1 MKHSG
6 FHRAIVAIAM
16 ILIGW
21 LPSLAH
27 DFVVDGIF
35 YNKTSYNTVAVTY
48 KGEGSYDYSD
58 EYAGDV
64 VIPSS
69 VNYNGVT
76 YSVTSIGDYAFSGC
90 YSLTSIQIPNSVTSI
105 GYSAFY
111 DCSSLTSAEIGNSV
125 TSIGARA
132 FFYCESL
139 TSIVIPNSVTSIGKQ
154 AFSSCSSLTSIVV
167 DAGNS
172 IYDSRNDCN
181 AIIETASNT
190 LIAGCQNTIIPNSVT
205 SIGEWA
211 FSSCRSLTSIEI
223 PNSVTRIG
231 ACAFQ
236 SCSLLRSVVI
246 GNSVTRIG
254 DSAFA
259 YCSSLTSIEIPNS
272 VTSIEDYAFSYCE
285 SLTSIEIPNSVT
297 SIGNKAFRGCYNL
310 TSVEIGN
317 SVTSIG
323 NEAFALCE
331 SLTSIQIPNSV
342 TSIGDYAFS
351 SCESLASIQI
361 PNSVTSIG
369 DYAFSYCES
378 LTSIQIP
385 NSVTSIGYRTF
396 YCCTSLTSVVIPNS
410 VTSIGDYAFYCCTSL
425 TSIQIPNSV
434 TSIGGYA
441 FELCKS
447 LTSIEIPN
455 SVTSIGDSAF
465 ELCTSLTSIEI
476 PNSVTSIENY
486 AFYNCYDLTKITCL
500 AMTPPRIRL
509 STFNSYSAE
518 LYVPAGCISAYQ
530 SANHW
535 KKFNIKEIPT
545 LSTSIAL
552 NQTTATLK
560 ATETLTLVAT
570 VLPENATDKSVTW
583 KSSNEAVAT
592 VDANG
597 LVTAIGVGETTIT
610 ATTTDGSNLTASCKV
625 TVVPTLA
632 ESITLDKTEI
642 RLEATETATLVATVL
657 PELTTDKS
665 IEWSSSDET
674 VAEVDENGVVT
685 AITLGEA
692 TITATTTDGSDLS
705 ASCNVTVVPTLA
717 ETITLDKTEISLEAT
732 ETSTLVATVLP
743 ELTTDKSVEWSS
755 SDESVAVVDENGVV
769 TAISVGEA
777 TITATTAD
785 GSNLS
790 TSCKVTVVPTLAE
803 SIALDKTEISL
814 EATETA
820 TLVATILP
828 ELTTDK
834 SVKWSSSDET
844 VAVVDENGVVTAI
857 AVGEATI
864 TATTADGSN
873 LSASCKIIVKPT
885 LATSIT
891 LDYSEYEIVEKSDFQ
906 LVATI
911 LPELATN
918 KGVVWSSSD
927 MWVASVDEN
936 GLVRA
941 YSVGEAVITATTID
955 GSNLSASCK
964 VTVVSS
970 LAQSITLDK
979 TEVSLKATETATLV
993 ATVLPETTSNKSVE
1007 WSSSDETVAVVDENG
1022 VVTAIAVGEAIITA
1036 TTVDDS
1042 NLSATCK
1049 VTVIP
1054 TLAISIE
1061 LDQTEASVEEKSDL
1075 QLTATILPEHT
1086 TNKEVAWSSSDK
1098 WVASVDNTGL
1108 VTIYSAGEVVITATT
1123 TDGTNLSATCRI
1135 NVYSGIDGAEGDDL
1149 IVATIGD
1156 NIVVKNAQL
1165 GSIVRVY
1172 AADGSIISSEVATD
1186 GDVVVEAPIK
1196 GVYIVSVNGKTFKVM
1211 VK

>member
-1 MKHSG
+1 
-6 FHRAIVAIAM
+6 
-16 ILIGW
+16 
-21 LPSLAH
+21 
-27 DFVVDGIF
+27 
-35 YNKTSYNTVAVTY
+35 
-48 KGEGSYDYSD
+48 
-58 EYAGDV
+58 
-64 VIPSS
+64 
-69 VNYNGVT
+69 
-76 YSVTSIGDYAFSGC
+76 
-90 YSLTSIQIPNSVTSI
+90 
-105 GYSAFY
+105 
-111 DCSSLTSAEIGNSV
+111 
-125 TSIGARA
+125 
-132 FFYCESL
+132 
-139 TSIVIPNSVTSIGKQ
+139 
-154 AFSSCSSLTSIVV
+154 
-167 DAGNS
+167 
-172 IYDSRNDCN
+172 
-181 AIIETASNT
+181 
-190 LIAGCQNTIIPNSVT
+190 
-205 SIGEWA
+205 
-211 FSSCRSLTSIEI
+211 
-223 PNSVTRIG
+223 
-231 ACAFQ
+231 
-236 SCSLLRSVVI
+236 
-246 GNSVTRIG
+246 
-254 DSAFA
+254 
-259 YCSSLTSIEIPNS
+259 
-272 VTSIEDYAFSYCE
+272 
-285 SLTSIEIPNSVT
+285 
-297 SIGNKAFRGCYNL
+297 
-310 TSVEIGN
+310 
-317 SVTSIG
+317 
-323 NEAFALCE
+323 
-331 SLTSIQIPNSV
+331 
-342 TSIGDYAFS
+342 
-351 SCESLASIQI
+351 
-361 PNSVTSIG
+361 
-369 DYAFSYCES
+369 
-378 LTSIQIP
+378 
-385 NSVTSIGYRTF
+385 
-396 YCCTSLTSVVIPNS
+396 
-410 VTSIGDYAFYCCTSL
+410 
-425 TSIQIPNSV
+425 
-434 TSIGGYA
+434 
-441 FELCKS
+441 
-447 LTSIEIPN
+447 
-455 SVTSIGDSAF
+455 
-465 ELCTSLTSIEI
+465 
-476 PNSVTSIENY
+476 
-486 AFYNCYDLTKITCL
+486 
-500 AMTPPRIRL
+500 MTPPRIRL

-642 RLEATETATLVATVL
+642 SLEATETATLNATIL

-665 IEWSSSDET
+665 VKWSSSDET

-705 ASCNVTVVPTLA
+705 ASCNVIVVPTLA

-732 ETSTLVATVLP
+732 ETATLVATVLP

-755 SDESVAVVDENGVV
+755 SNESVAAIDANGLV
-769 TAISVGEA
+769 TAITVGEA

-790 TSCKVTVVPTLAE
+790 ASCNVTVVPTLAE
-803 SIALDKTEISL
+803 SISLDKTEISL

-834 SVKWSSSDET
+834 SVEWSSSDES
-844 VAVVDENGVVTAI
+844 VATIDANGLVTAI
-857 AVGEATI
+857 AVGETTI

-941 YSVGEAVITATTID
+941 YTVGEAIITATTVD

-979 TEVSLKATETATLV
+979 TEVSLKATETTTLV
-993 ATVLPETTSNKSVE
+993 ATVLPETTSNKSVEWKSSNEAVATVNNKGEVTAIAVGEATITATTADGSNLSVSCKVTVVPTLAESIALDKTEISLEATETATLIVTVLPELTTDKSVE

-1022 VVTAIAVGEAIITA
+1022 VVTAVAVGEAIITA
-1036 TTVDDS
+1036 TTTDGS
-1042 NLSATCK
+1042 NLSASCK
-1049 VTVIP
+1049 VIVIP
-1054 TLAISIE
+1054 TLAVSIE
-1061 LDQTEASVEEKSDL
+1061 LDQTEASVEEKSEF

-1098 WVASVDNTGL
+1098 WVATVDNTGL
-1108 VTIYSAGEVVITATT
+1108 VTMYSAGEVIITATT
-1123 TDGTNLSATCRI
+1123 TDGSNLSATCRI
-1135 NVYSGIDGAEGDDL
+1135 NVYSGIDGVNGDNV